1 MNVGLLIVAL
11 RKAEI
16 TALKWFQYLE
26 GTQVIGKAT
35 ILKIEVFVTFGCN
48 SLMHIAPENVG
59 RGA

>member
-1 MNVGLLIVAL
+1 MNVGLLVLIVAL

-35 ILKIEVFVTFGCN
+35 ILKIEVFVTFGRVV
-48 SLMHIAPENVG
+48 P
-59 RGA
+59 